1 MLVEAQDPI
10 KDMLNV
16 DGLVHSGLVILVQYA
31 IQINYQFQMRVFLK
45 SASISL

>member
-16 DGLVHSGLVILVQYA
+16 DGLAHSGLVILVQYA
-31 IQINYQFQMRVFLK
+31 IQINQFQMRVFLK